1 MRPPLA
7 AVAKLGLINKK
18 ENIIDETTRKEK
30 KFFLLGH
37 LKRVNLNTYL
47 AWIN

>member
-7 AVAKLGLINKK
+7 ADAKLGLINKK
-18 ENIIDETTRKEK
+18 EEMIDEIIRNEK
-30 KFFLLGH
+30 NFFILNF

-47 AWIN
+47 FRN